1 LRGRDFILLIQ
12 KEFNDGKPL
21 PFKYKMH
28 VKPWKQGQTKDWIN
42 YDENKYWTA
51 SQYIAI
57 IKDIKEYRDI
67 YLGKNKKR
75 KRTL

>member
-1 LRGRDFILLIQ
+1 
-12 KEFNDGKPL
+12 
-21 PFKYKMH
+21 MH